1 MKIVDLKNIKF
12 KDGKEYEHR
21 KAKMQYSIRPKK
33 VEQVAKVKMK
43 KIGYSNKTKVVQKK
57 HKNSISNKLSYKKRN
72 GEAYTPVEIILI
84 VVIVL
89 LALGII
95 VAGISIFLNYNVKM

>member
-12 KDGKEYEHR
+12 KDGKEYEHK

-43 KIGYSNKTKVVQKK
+43 KINYSNKTKSIHTK
-57 HKNSISNKLSYKKRN
+57 HRNSISSKLSYKKRN
-72 GEAYTPVEIILI
+72 GEAYTAVEIILI
-84 VVIVL
+84 VAIVL
-89 LALGII
+89 LVIGII
-95 VAGISIFLNYNVKM
+95 IAGISIFLNYSVRT